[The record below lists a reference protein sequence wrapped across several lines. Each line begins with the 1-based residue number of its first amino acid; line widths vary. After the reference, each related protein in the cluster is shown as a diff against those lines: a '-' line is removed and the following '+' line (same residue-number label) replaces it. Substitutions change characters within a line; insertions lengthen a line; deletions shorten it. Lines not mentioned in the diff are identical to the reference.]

1 MGAGEVVEALGHRT
15 RVVVAEE
22 GGEAGVEEGEC
33 QGKWVVGGAGRD

>member
-22 GGEAGVEEGEC
+22 GVEEGEC
-33 QGKWVVGGAGRD
+33 QGKWVAGGAGRD